1 RTFDDATT
9 CQVSQ
14 TNKCPI
20 TDDKAP
26 LWRSLFAYWSA
37 RSSEDLL
44 LIGICIPMCALLI
57 LLLDMQEQ
65 FEEQESKAVPGWL
78 HFSNGNILDIVVKYS
93 LKL

>member
-1 RTFDDATT
+1 MIKHRYGDRYLHNEALEIGFRRLD
-9 CQVSQ
+9 
-14 TNKCPI
+14 
-20 TDDKAP
+20 
-26 LWRSLFAYWSA
+26 L
-37 RSSEDLL
+37 SEDLL

-57 LLLDMQEQ
+57 LLLNMREQ